1 MWLARNR
8 SDAGSDLAEDQSG
21 TCGKNKAGTN
31 SFIKWV
37 SNCTERFEET
47 QLYRYF
53 YVTGIALARKAK
65 RIRRRSIR
73 FLKAHKPVIRLS
85 PRHRRILGRVRDSL
99 NSAKAPFEEGFNW
112 SLQFA
117 EQLRQAKEAGEEKA
131 LLRETFAHGF
141 AACRDTSSR
150 AFNYAAP
157 VAGVAVL
164 LLTIAV
170 YSNLTFALS
179 VEYNG
184 QFIGYITDESEF
196 VAANQKMR
204 ERIVFEEYEYPEDAV
219 PKYTLTIVSRSDL
232 NTEEELT
239 DNLIASSGS
248 ELTEAYGLYVADK
261 FVGASY
267 DDDEINSL
275 LDSIRAEYSTG
286 DPDEVVEFTDPV
298 TIKAGLYPKTSI
310 VNIAALEEKLKSNQE
325 EETTYTV
332 QEGDAPTVIAQKFDM
347 LYADFKALNPGV
359 EESLLI
365 GQEVLIEKA
374 VPTLGVQVIRTEVYE
389 EEVNFSIVHEQ
400 DPDLQQGYTRVTQ
413 MGEKGLNRVTA
424 QVTYVDGVET
434 SRTVLSTEVVKEPVD
449 EVMVVGGKQ
458 PLNQLPATA
467 MSTSSYFIWP
477 VDGGYLSCGFY
488 GYYNHGGMDIAA
500 HAGTA
505 VRAAASG
512 TVVAAFNYTN
522 GAYGRYVLIDHGGG
536 TQTLYAHNS
545 QVYVSVGQWVE
556 QGQLIAAVGA
566 TGNAYGNHCHFEIR
580 VNGVRRDPSGYIG
593 TVYNR

>member
-1 MWLARNR
+1 M
-8 SDAGSDLAEDQSG
+8 
-21 TCGKNKAGTN
+21 
-31 SFIKWV
+31 
-37 SNCTERFEET
+37 
-47 QLYRYF
+47 
-53 YVTGIALARKAK
+53 
-65 RIRRRSIR
+65 
-73 FLKAHKPVIRLS
+73 
-85 PRHRRILGRVRDSL
+85 
-99 NSAKAPFEEGFNW
+99 
-112 SLQFA
+112 
-117 EQLRQAKEAGEEKA
+117 
-131 LLRETFAHGF
+131 
-141 AACRDTSSR
+141 
-150 AFNYAAP
+150 
-157 VAGVAVL
+157 
-164 LLTIAV
+164 
-170 YSNLTFALS
+170 
-179 VEYNG
+179 
-184 QFIGYITDESEF
+184 
-196 VAANQKMR
+196 
-204 ERIVFEEYEYPEDAV
+204 
-219 PKYTLTIVSRSDL
+219 
-232 NTEEELT
+232 
-239 DNLIASSGS
+239 
-248 ELTEAYGLYVADK
+248 ADK

-275 LDSIRAEYSTG
+275 LDSIKAEYSTG

>member
-1 MWLARNR
+1 MRLARNS
-8 SDAGSDLAEDQSG
+8 SDTSEEIVTESSSSCEDI
-21 TCGKNKAGTN
+21 KAGKN
-31 SFIKWV
+31 SFIKWT
-37 SNCTERFEET
+37 SNLYERFEET

-131 LLRETFAHGF
+131 PLRETFAHGF

-275 LDSIRAEYSTG
+275 LDSIKAEYSTG

>member
-8 SDAGSDLAEDQSG
+8 SDVGSDLAEDQSG

-275 LDSIRAEYSTG
+275 LDSIKAEYSTG
-286 DPDEVVEFTDPV
+286 DPDEVVEFTDRG
-298 TIKAGLYPKTSI
+298 TIKAGRYHKTSI

>member
-1 MWLARNR
+1 M
-8 SDAGSDLAEDQSG
+8 
-21 TCGKNKAGTN
+21 
-31 SFIKWV
+31 
-37 SNCTERFEET
+37 
-47 QLYRYF
+47 
-53 YVTGIALARKAK
+53 
-65 RIRRRSIR
+65 
-73 FLKAHKPVIRLS
+73 
-85 PRHRRILGRVRDSL
+85 
-99 NSAKAPFEEGFNW
+99 
-112 SLQFA
+112 
-117 EQLRQAKEAGEEKA
+117 
-131 LLRETFAHGF
+131 
-141 AACRDTSSR
+141 
-150 AFNYAAP
+150 
-157 VAGVAVL
+157 AGVAVL

-219 PKYTLTIVSRSDL
+219 PKYTLTIVSQSDL

-275 LDSIRAEYSTG
+275 LDSIKAEYSTG

-310 VNIAALEEKLKSNQE
+310 VNIAALEEKLKSNQD